1 MAIRRSND
9 SSRSTTPATATA
21 APSKAP
27 AKPVA
32 ASAAPA
38 PAAAKT
44 SPTPTPTAP
53 RRRAKPAPVSLET
66 RRAMIAESAYLRSER
81 RGFVPGYEEQDWLAA
96 EKEIDA
102 LLSAGAGVSQ

>member
-44 SPTPTPTAP
+44 SPTPTAP